1 MKVFGHCLQR
11 KCDLNLQHAVFKGC
25 KKFTFNRSW
34 PRNRVRGGIVV
45 ITEGKFVKKT
55 LEFSY
60 EKYARFSIECIEESE
75 CFSESRVEKK
85 DLPLLADA
93 LGLPDGFH
101 YNQRTTADKLEGL
114 CILLRRMSSPFRYT
128 DMLARFR
135 RPVPE
140 LSLIS
145 NTVMNYIYDLHG
157 HKLCQWNHEILN
169 PRYFDTYTDA
179 ISNKGAALQNC
190 FGFIDGTIRL
200 ICRPSQEQRIMY
212 NGHKRVHSWK
222 FQSVTVPNGLIAN
235 LFGAVG

>member
-1 MKVFGHCLQR
+1 MPYLRDV
-11 KCDLNLQHAVFKGC
+11 
-25 KKFTFNRSW
+25 
-34 PRNRVRGGIVV
+34 RNSLLIAHDQGLVSD
-45 ITEGKFVKKT
+45 EELLLLLKANSSKKT
-55 LEFSY
+55 PEFSY
-60 EKYARFSIECIEESE
+60 EKYARFSIECIEEPE
-75 CFSESRVEKK
+75 CFSGSRVENTGPSTARWCTWITGQ
-85 DLPLLADA
+85 LPLQSE
-93 LGLPDGFH
+93 
-101 YNQRTTADKLEGL
+101 NNCRQVRGL
-114 CILLRRMSSPFRYT
+114 CILTRRMSSPFRYT

-140 LSLIS
+140 QSLIS

-157 HKLCQWNHEILN
+157 HKLCQWNHDILS

-190 FGFIDGTIRL
+190 FGFIDRTIRL

-235 LFGAVG
+235 LFGPVG